1 VVGDGEPKPAAL
13 LSAAVG
19 SALYAALLAPFVL
32 FVVHA
37 LAGRG
42 ETRDIVSV
50 AGRKGL

>member
-1 VVGDGEPKPAAL
+1 
-13 LSAAVG
+13 
-19 SALYAALLAPFVL
+19 VL

-50 AGRKGL
+50 AGRKGLL